1 MVAAPTTRFLHQG
14 AVSLASRERLRRAGF
29 SLIEVMVATVLLIVA
44 LVGSI
49 ALSVGLL
56 RGNQFN
62 RERDTAYF
70 LAQQQLDLFAVE
82 PMSQILLN
90 PLTYPN
96 TGVASTS
103 SNAACYSIGQD
114 AYIDNP
120 ISCVVNTPAAYFLR
134 TWICCNPGGPLPL
147 GGIPVAGCNN
157 AAGAVPITSPDAVNG
172 GAVCLV
178 QVEVTWPSEPAGVL
192 ATAPWGGGFAE
203 NVFTT
208 VPPLTF
214 TNHVY
219 LSMVREQ

>member
-1 MVAAPTTRFLHQG
+1 MVAAPTTRFLHHA
-14 AVSLASRERLRRAGF
+14 AVSLTSKRRLGRAGF
-29 SLIEVMVATVLLIVA
+29 SLIEVMMATMLLIVA

-70 LAQQQLDLFAVE
+70 LAQQQLDLFDAA

-90 PLTYPN
+90 PLIYPN
-96 TGVASTS
+96 DGVASTS
-103 SNAACYSIGQD
+103 SPATCYSIGQD
-114 AYIDNP
+114 AYIDSP

-134 TWICCNPGGPLPL
+134 TWICCNGAA
-147 GGIPVAGCNN
+147 GGIPVGGCNN
-157 AAGAVPITSPDAVNG
+157 AAGAVPILSPDVANG

-178 QVEVTWPSEPAGVL
+178 QVEVTWPSEPAGVV
-192 ATAPWGGGFAE
+192 ATGAWTGGFAD

-208 VPPLTF
+208 IPPLTF